1 MLAAV
6 RMVIWSK
13 AIHAGRALREHQ
25 ARVAAANKIRAT
37 FFLLKQ
43 KREVARQTKLRL
55 FLRKRIWWMKIQQ
68 NIRLKR
74 RARQVLIPYFRSHAH
89 KRKVALAVSRYV
101 WKVKKTQGFVR
112 SMLAC
117 RHAQLRAVMAQW
129 DQICQVRK
137 AIQLTKHDEN
147 TQWGGLGLQT
157 SQDLSPAPAPQLL
170 RQQTT
175 NFRASLA
182 KKKSASVTFENI
194 NFLLLPPAE
203 TPLVKALLHQALSD
217 KRMEF
222 ANTLQEWRDEYQGW
236 QDEKVYYKLEIEAHE
251 EMLQQGGK
259 PAWLTDNSKKKDQP
273 TPDASPV
280 SPKTGHG
287 EGSGAEND
295 DIGED
300 GHLESPPE
308 HLESPFSTWGEDFEG
323 STRERDD
330 VVDGDL
336 TGEKG
341 AEEGGASV
349 AQSAESPLTSE
360 KGGKGGDRGRTPTSP
375 SSLNTPLS
383 KSKPFR
389 KKKKG
394 KRKGVAA
401 EEIEKKKSWDFQ
413 TWKEMPAVERYAH
426 IRYKVE
432 GPPRPM
438 FHFKISEKDE
448 MLLLMHQVRQSDA
461 MGPA

>member
-1 MLAAV
+1 
-6 RMVIWSK
+6 
-13 AIHAGRALREHQ
+13 
-25 ARVAAANKIRAT
+25 
-37 FFLLKQ
+37 
-43 KREVARQTKLRL
+43 
-55 FLRKRIWWMKIQQ
+55 
-68 NIRLKR
+68 
-74 RARQVLIPYFRSHAH
+74 
-89 KRKVALAVSRYV
+89 
-101 WKVKKTQGFVR
+101 
-112 SMLAC
+112 MLAC

-401 EEIEKKKSWDFQ
+401 EGMRLSVLSRIHTQHAFMIPIDGCVSLLEFLETLYVQQDACAHFHKTFVLPAEIEKKKSWDFQ

-426 IRYKVE
+426 IRYKVCTCVFSIHLCIL
-432 GPPRPM
+432 R
-438 FHFKISEKDE
+438 
-448 MLLLMHQVRQSDA
+448 MHPA
-461 MGPA
+461 MRSCLCAQQFAAL